1 MAKAQKPTTVGGKP
15 SKAKTAWK
23 EDKKPVGRSGNKG
36 LVAVR
41 MRERAKK

>member
-23 EDKKPVGRSGNKG
+23 PEQKPAGRGGAKG
-36 LVAVR
+36 LVAAR
-41 MRERAKK
+41 LRERAKK